1 MHYVSAPGSSPNG
14 ASSGGDVVG
23 EAQALLKQHR
33 ERLAAAAGTSS
44 TGSPSQPI
52 GSFQVYAPVAASAA
66 GGALPIAG
74 APNQAAP
81 IAAQRQ

>member
-1 MHYVSAPGSSPNG
+1 M
-14 ASSGGDVVG
+14 G

-33 ERLAAAAGTSS
+33 ERLAAAAGT
-44 TGSPSQPI
+44 GSPLKQQQI
-52 GSFQVYAPVAASAA
+52 GTFQVYAPVVASAA

-81 IAAQRQ
+81 IAAPTQVSTQARRQ